1 MGQQQWWVRKESR
14 LCQVRTRRRL
24 QKERREERRKGES
37 AAAVR
42 CRVRGGNIGEVQRAA
57 ITHITATAR
66 AAIAVG
72 LATMY
77 LPAEGLGSLHL
88 PRYERR
94 ENVKGREN
102 VNGNCGRRIGDGVM
116 RF

>member
-1 MGQQQWWVRKESR
+1 VGKESK

-37 AAAVR
+37 ATAVR
-42 CRVRGGNIGEVQRAA
+42 CRVRGGNIGAAQGAA

-66 AAIAVG
+66 AAIAVV
-72 LATMY
+72 LATMH

-88 PRYERR
+88 LRYE
-94 ENVKGREN
+94 
-102 VNGNCGRRIGDGVM
+102 
-116 RF
+116 